1 MNSTQ
6 HDRPEFA
13 VRAPRSAAWL
23 AAACALVAASSAG
36 AQVLKSKPVTG
47 GLESGTDL
55 VTLPAQPS
63 GSIAVRECRDC
74 PSLRLEFDSS
84 TRYFIGKEPVS
95 YARLREAAAK
105 GDLRLNV
112 SYRLGTRTLTRL
124 RLAAAV
130 NTQ

>member
-6 HDRPEFA
+6 HARVESAF
-13 VRAPRSAAWL
+13 RAPRRAAWL
-23 AAACALVAASSAG
+23 AAACAMLAAASAG
-36 AQVLKSKPVTG
+36 GQVLKSKPITG

-55 VTLPAQPS
+55 VTLPAQAS
-63 GSIAVRECRDC
+63 GSLAVRECRDC
-74 PSLRLEFDSS
+74 PSLRLEFDSN

-105 GDLRLNV
+105 GALRLDV

-124 RLAAAV
+124 RLAAAG